1 MSNLSSLFFF
11 SSLSPCIRSVKLFT
25 LSVALLLTHLIY
37 AFFSLSLSLSLSF
50 VLQSCDKESLSLSR
64 SLYSFSQSQ
73 LSGAKN
79 QQDKDSKILHR
90 VMTTARCVLYE
101 YLSILFLD

>member
-37 AFFSLSLSLSLSF
+37 AFFSLSLSF